1 MGRDPLSKR
10 HRLSHPSGG
19 TPETAG
25 CTRPELGK
33 IWAGDT
39 NVGVIGVQEV
49 VKAPD
54 RMTSLRKCPE
64 RSKLLKDFRWQRSLF
79 PPAVA

>member
-1 MGRDPLSKR
+1 M
-10 HRLSHPSGG
+10 
-19 TPETAG
+19 
-25 CTRPELGK
+25 
-33 IWAGDT
+33 
-39 NVGVIGVQEV
+39 GVIGVQEV